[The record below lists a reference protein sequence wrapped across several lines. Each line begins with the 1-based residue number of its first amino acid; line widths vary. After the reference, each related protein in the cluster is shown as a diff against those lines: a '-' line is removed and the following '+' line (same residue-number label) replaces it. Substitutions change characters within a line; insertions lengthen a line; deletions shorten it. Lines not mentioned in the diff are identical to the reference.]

1 LDFHLIVYV
10 IVLFILIV
18 ISALCSMTETAIS
31 SVNIIRIKANAK
43 KGDKAAKRVYKL
55 SKKYSETLTTILV
68 FNNIVN
74 ILSTSLA
81 TYVFSKSLGSSG
93 VVYATVIMTVL
104 ILLFGEITPKIV
116 AKQNAEKIMYVVA
129 PIFDVLVRIMFPIT
143 KLVQLFENK
152 FNKDKKKITA
162 TEDELLEIVQTIEF
176 EGVLNQ
182 GESELIQNAVSF
194 DDKKVSNVM
203 LKKEDVIFL
212 YDTSD
217 SKTIR
222 DTIIS
227 QKYSRIPVVCKNT
240 GKVIGMIHEGD
251 LIDDILSDKKISIQ
265 SLLKDVIYVT
275 PNKKL
280 SYALEKIQKSRMHM
294 AVVVDNNE
302 DHNFLGIITL
312 EDIIEELVG
321 EIYDEYDDLPANV
334 LEIGL
339 HTFHINPNIDVK
351 FFFDN
356 YLENIELPKI
366 KSKTFIGWLKEME
379 KNKIKKNQEFVYK
392 NIKMKVLSIEGVNPT
407 KIELTFK
414 TNYENDEDII

>member
-1 LDFHLIVYV
+1 MDFHLAVYI
-10 IVLFILIV
+10 IVLIILIM

-31 SVNIIRIKANAK
+31 SINIIRVKSKVK
-43 KGDKAAKRVYKL
+43 KGNKAAKKVYRL
-55 SKKYSETLTTILV
+55 SKKYSETLTTILI

-81 TYVFSKSLGSSG
+81 TYIFSKSFGSTG
-93 VVYATVIMTVL
+93 VVYATAVMTIL

-116 AKQNAEKIMYVVA
+116 AKQNSEKIMYKVA
-129 PIFDVLVRIMFPIT
+129 PIFEILVRIMFPIT
-143 KLVQLFENK
+143 KLVEIFENK
-152 FNKDKKKITA
+152 FNKNKKKITA

-194 DDKKVSNVM
+194 DDKKVSSVM

-212 YDTSD
+212 YDTAD
-217 SKTIR
+217 SKTIK

-227 QKYSRIPVVCKNT
+227 QKYSRIPIVCKNT
-240 GKVIGMIHEGD
+240 NKVIGMIHEGD
-251 LIDDILSDKKISIQ
+251 LIDDILAGKSISIQ
-265 SLLKDVIYVT
+265 SLMKDVIYVT

-321 EIYDEYDDLPANV
+321 EIYDEYDDLPTNV

-339 HTFHINPNIDVK
+339 HTFHINPNVEVK
-351 FFFDN
+351 YFFNN
-356 YLENIELPKI
+356 YLDNVEIPKI
-366 KSKTFIGWLKEME
+366 NSKTFVGWLKELE
-379 KNKIKKNQEFVYK
+379 KNKIRKNQEFTYK
-392 NIKMKVLSIEGVNPT
+392 NIKMKVLSIEGGNPT
-407 KIELTFK
+407 KIELTFT
-414 TNYENDEDII
+414 TNYQIENDII

>member
-1 LDFHLIVYV
+1 
-10 IVLFILIV
+10 
-18 ISALCSMTETAIS
+18 MTETAIS
-31 SVNIIRIKANAK
+31 SVNIIRIKAKAK
-43 KGDKAAKRVYKL
+43 KGDKKAKRVYKL

-81 TYVFSKSLGSSG
+81 TYIFSKHLGSSG
-93 VVYATVIMTVL
+93 VAYATVIMTIL

-116 AKQNAEKIMYVVA
+116 AKQNSDKVMYKVA
-129 PIFDVLVRIMFPIT
+129 PIFEILVKILFPIT
-143 KLVQLFENK
+143 KLVQLFEKK
-152 FNKDKKKITA
+152 FSKNKKKITA

-182 GESELIQNAVSF
+182 GESELIQNALTF

-217 SKTIR
+217 SKTIKE
-222 DTIIS
+222 TILN

-240 GKVIGMIHEGD
+240 EKVIGIIHEGD
-251 LIDDILSDKKISIQ
+251 LIDDLLAEKTISIQ
-265 SLLKDVIYVT
+265 NLIKDVIYVT

-280 SYALEKIQKSRMHM
+280 PYALEKIQKSRMHM
-294 AVVVDNNE
+294 AIVVDNNE
-302 DHNFLGIITL
+302 DHNFLGIVTL

-339 HTFHINPNIDVK
+339 HTFQINPNIEVK
-351 FFFDN
+351 YFFDN
-356 YLENIELPKI
+356 YLENIDPPKI
-366 KSKTFIGWLKEME
+366 KSKTFVGWIKELS
-379 KNKIKKNQEFVYK
+379 NSKIRKNQEFNYK
-392 NIKMKVLSIEGVNPT
+392 NIKMKVLSVEAGIPT
-407 KIELTFK
+407 KIELTFTTK
-414 TNYENDEDII
+414 YDIEEI

>member
-1 LDFHLIVYV
+1 MDFHLIVYV

-93 VVYATVIMTVL
+93 VVYASVIMTVL

-129 PIFDVLVRIMFPIT
+129 PIFDALVRIMFPIT

>member
-1 LDFHLIVYV
+1 M
-10 IVLFILIV
+10 
-18 ISALCSMTETAIS
+18 ISSVCSMTETAIS
-31 SVNIIRIKANAK
+31 SVNIIRIKAKAK
-43 KGDKAAKRVYKL
+43 KGDKAAKRIYRL

-81 TYVFSKSLGSSG
+81 TYIFSNYFGSSG
-93 VVYATVIMTVL
+93 VFYATVVMTVL
-104 ILLFGEITPKIV
+104 ILLFGEITPKII
-116 AKQNAEKIMYVVA
+116 AKQYSEKVMYKVA
-129 PIFDVLVRIMFPIT
+129 PIFAILVKIMFPIA
-143 KLVQLFENK
+143 KLVEIFENK
-152 FNKDKKKITA
+152 FTKKNKKITA

-194 DDKKVSNVM
+194 DDKLVSNVM
-203 LKKEDVIFL
+203 LKREDVIFL
-212 YDTSD
+212 YDTAD

-240 GKVIGMIHEGD
+240 NKAIGVIHEGD
-251 LIDDILSDKKISIQ
+251 LIDDILEGKKISIQ
-265 SLLKDVIYVT
+265 SLIKDVIYVT

-321 EIYDEYDDLPANV
+321 EIYDEYDDLPSNV

-339 HTFHINPNIDVK
+339 HTFHINPNVDIK
-351 FFFDN
+351 YFFDN

-366 KSKTFIGWLKEME
+366 KSKTFLGWLNELE
-379 KNKIKKNQEFVYK
+379 KNKIKKNQEFSYK
-392 NIKMKVLSIEGVNPT
+392 NINMKVLSIDAGNPT
-407 KIELTFK
+407 KIELTFT
-414 TNYENDEDII
+414 TNYENEDLI